1 MPGDNSVK
9 ALVIP
14 DVHLKPWV
22 FDRAEEIM
30 DAGTADKAVSLMDIP
45 YGSASMVAPV
55 YHSIKEHL
63 FPHVFSVKIV

>member
-9 ALVIP
+9 VLVIP

-45 YGSASMVAPV
+45 MVA
-55 YHSIKEHL
+55 L
-63 FPHVFSVKIV
+63 LW